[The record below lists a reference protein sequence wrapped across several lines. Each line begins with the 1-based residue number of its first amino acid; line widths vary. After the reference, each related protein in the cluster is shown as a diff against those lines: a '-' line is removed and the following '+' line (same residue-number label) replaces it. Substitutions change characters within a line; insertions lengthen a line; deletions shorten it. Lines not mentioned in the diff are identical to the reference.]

1 MDLIKSIKSFRYAIK
16 GLKYV
21 LKENNMQIHILATIL
36 VTVAGFYFHLRVG
49 EWLWI
54 SSAIFLVFITET
66 FNTAIEHLVNLVS
79 PKFNPLA
86 GKVKDRSFGRSSTF
100 SCLLCVN
107 SSRFGISTQ
116 ICTYQIIASKK
127 CDYERNPSQDI
138 CYLCKLIV
146 NVFNT
151 VILNFNYET
160 F

>member
-86 GKVKDRSFGRSSTF
+86 GKVKDLSAGAV
-100 SCLLCVN
+100 LLAA
-107 SSRFGISTQ
+107 F
-116 ICTYQIIASKK
+116 YA
-127 CDYERNPSQDI
+127 
-138 CYLCKLIV
+138 LIV
-146 NVFNT
+146 AGLVFLPKF
-151 VILNFNYET
+151 VHIK
-160 F
+160 